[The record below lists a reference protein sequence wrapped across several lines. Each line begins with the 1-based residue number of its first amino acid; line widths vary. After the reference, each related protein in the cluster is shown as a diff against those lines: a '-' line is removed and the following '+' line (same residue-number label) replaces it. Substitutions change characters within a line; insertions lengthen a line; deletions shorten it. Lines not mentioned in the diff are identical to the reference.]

1 MNVFLAYA
9 LPLTAL
15 CAIVMFARRMG
26 GKPAAEPLE
35 SGPSFLDDVP
45 EHLTLVPLD
54 ASFTAGPEI
63 VGVCDGLARVGFEDA
78 GDYSVEGLPDTCFH
92 MLVHPG
98 HSLYAM
104 VGCHGGETW
113 VEMWCAYP
121 DGRRVTYTTLPGRG
135 FAGRPGTTV
144 VRMAGA
150 SPLELFASICWERP
164 MGVFLPVDARLAASD
179 FEKAYALWAAWRHAQ
194 DPAREVR
201 ERTAA

>member
-1 MNVFLAYA
+1 MRSKIFIAASLAVVVSVA
-9 LPLTAL
+9 
-15 CAIVMFARRMG
+15 F
-26 GKPAAEPLE
+26 E
-35 SGPSFLDDVP
+35 
-45 EHLTLVPLD
+45 
-54 ASFTAGPEI
+54 AGFSAGQEKK
-63 VGVCDGLARVGFEDA
+63 VNTRVYE
-78 GDYSVEGLPDTCFH
+78 L
-92 MLVHPG
+92 
-98 HSLYAM
+98 
-104 VGCHGGETW
+104 
-113 VEMWCAYP
+113 
-121 DGRRVTYTTLPGRG
+121 RTYTTLPGRG